1 MGRPLEVFP
10 HSSSFMIF
18 SFSKDWDQNYRFI
31 YQGALKGIETES
43 VDMTKRIPVRQTCN
57 KSVQL
62 SAN

>member
-18 SFSKDWDQNYRFI
+18 SFSKDWDQNYSFI

-43 VDMTKRIPVRQTCN
+43 ADMTKQIPLRQTC
-57 KSVQL
+57 
-62 SAN
+62 